1 MSATHIHATVRATH
15 ATPPRAR
22 SRGVRFAQPSIAALP
37 KTSTTRCPGLSSRGA
52 LRGDDALAADCRAN
66 VEEAAPTSEAI
77 SLAQALDRGA
87 TGPETLG
94 EMFAQRVRLEC
105 SQHP

>member
-52 LRGDDALAADCRAN
+52 LRGDDALAADIVALGVFRASQRRMWALLARN
-66 VEEAAPTSEAI
+66 VTKHWIRSNH
-77 SLAQALDRGA
+77 R
-87 TGPETLG
+87 
-94 EMFAQRVRLEC
+94 
-105 SQHP
+105 